1 MLFFPTAILE
11 GSQLLQSSPI
21 TVLGA
26 SLPPYSNS
34 EPPPTPPKKQSW
46 NPQGHPTPTLK
57 VSKPPLPHTHRF

>member
-34 EPPPTPPKKQSW
+34 EPPPTPPKKTILESPRPSHT
-46 NPQGHPTPTLK
+46 NAEGLK
-57 VSKPPLPHTHRF
+57 APLPHTHRF